1 MDFSRV
7 LVAAFVLATLGL
19 SGCAT
24 NPMRSYDS
32 ELKQTGNDLASN
44 NAAKALADHEAANS
58 GKFSGEKD
66 LLYFL
71 EKGNLLRFNNQL
83 PESRDA
89 WLKADEKVRVWEEEA
104 KTSPE
109 KILSYIGTAVVN
121 DKMLRYDGQDFEKV
135 MLSTNLALDH
145 ILLGNWDMARTEIK
159 KMHEREAIIADIRAK
174 EIEKIEEEAKSRNVK
189 TEIKELKGYPVETL
203 NDPEVTKL
211 KNSYQSAF
219 SHYLAGFVYEAL
231 NEPSLAAPGY
241 RKAVE
246 LRPGIKILE
255 DGLKNLDKRTG
266 SRAGKAGLTDVL
278 FVVESGSAPAR
289 KSVSIPIPGV
299 IPGQGAASGAAQGAV
314 LGASLGALLG
324 SNPSADSGKPA
335 ATTASSATENAVAG
349 AVLGSLLGGGQSL
362 TVVPISFP
370 IIESAKFTPPT
381 SLTLDNGSKVGL
393 SSVTNIDAMSRRALK
408 DDMPGI
414 ILRGTIRAITKTV
427 AQNQAQKHGGGLLGA
442 AVSIAAIATESADE
456 RGWRTLPA
464 DISIARVQL
473 PAGKHSVDIAGK
485 KLDIEVDGRYLVYP
499 IRLAGPTAYAA
510 QPVMQKLAYLTDS
523 VAEKAEPGPTDQPTK
538 KTRNLKKKALAGKK
552 TPPAVQ

>member
-1 MDFSRV
+1 MRFSRLLLAAIV
-7 LVAAFVLATLGL
+7 LSTLGL

-44 NAAKALADHEAANS
+44 NVAKALADHEKNS
-58 GKFSGEKD
+58 SGEKD

-89 WLKADEKVRVWEEEA
+89 WLKADEKVRIWEEEA
-104 KTSPE
+104 KTNPA
-109 KILSYIGTAVVN
+109 KILSYIGTAIVN

-145 ILLGNWDMARTEIK
+145 ILLGDWDMARTEIK
-159 KMHEREAIIADIRAK
+159 KMHEREAIIADIRSK
-174 EIEKIEEEAKSRNVK
+174 EVEKIEEEAKTRNVK
-189 TEIKELKGYPVETL
+189 TEVKDLKGYPVETL
-203 NDPEVTKL
+203 NDPEVTRL

-255 DGLKNLDKRTG
+255 DGLSNLDRRTG
-266 SRAGKAGLTDVL
+266 GARIGKTSLTDVL
-278 FVVESGSAPAR
+278 FVVESGNAPAR
-289 KSVSIPIPGV
+289 QSVSIPIPVPTGK
-299 IPGQGAASGAAQGAV
+299 
-314 LGASLGALLG
+314 SL
-324 SNPSADSGKPA
+324 
-335 ATTASSATENAVAG
+335 V
-349 AVLGSLLGGGQSL
+349 
-362 TVVPISFP
+362 VVPISFP
-370 IIESAKFTPPT
+370 TIKSAKSPPPAG
-381 SLTLDNGSKVGL
+381 LTLDNGTRIGL

-408 DDMPGI
+408 DDMPGV

-427 AQNQAQKHGGGLLGA
+427 AQDQAQKKGGGLLGA
-442 AVSIAAIATESADE
+442 VVSIAAVATESADE
-456 RGWRTLPA
+456 RAWRTLPA

-473 PAGKHSVDIAGK
+473 PVGKHTVEIAGK
-485 KLDIEVDGRYLVYP
+485 KLEVEVDGRYLIFP
-499 IRLAGPTAYAA
+499 IRLVGPTAYAA
-510 QPVMQKLAYLTDS
+510 QPVVQKQAYLPEP
-523 VAEKAEPGPTDQPTK
+523 AAAKAEQPATSGTQSTVK
-538 KTRNLKKKALAGKK
+538 SRTIKKKAASSKN
-552 TPPAVQ
+552 TPPPAQ